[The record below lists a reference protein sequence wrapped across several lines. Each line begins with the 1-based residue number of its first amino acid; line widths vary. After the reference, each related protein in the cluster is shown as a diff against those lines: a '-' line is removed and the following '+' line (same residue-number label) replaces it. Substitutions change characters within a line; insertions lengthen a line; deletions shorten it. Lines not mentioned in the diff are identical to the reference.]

1 MKIKHLG
8 ITPAWPCIAKI
19 DHLFYRYTLRYVEMD
34 GVTLAKQIKEKYAHI
49 PVTLLSSMGDEFS
62 KEDKQVFT

>member
-1 MKIKHLG
+1 M
-8 ITPAWPCIAKI
+8 
-19 DHLFYRYTLRYVEMD
+19 FYRYTLRYVEMD